1 MSSANPP
8 PNRTANRLRAWAI
21 ILTCAAATYLV
32 GAGCT
37 QTGKRTIP
45 SGAHQVESGRGEIRY
60 IAERDGTV
68 WVDDAATDKMVFTGP
83 IRDQERIVVNSD
95 TNQITVNGRTVSEQP
110 LIRDHRYRIYFK
122 RR

>member
-1 MSSANPP
+1 MWSADPTP
-8 PNRTANRLRAWAI
+8 SRTVGPLRTWAI
-21 ILTCAAATYLV
+21 MLTCAAATCFV

-37 QTGKRTIP
+37 QTGKGTIP

-68 WVDDAATDKMVFTGP
+68 WVYDAATDKMVFTGP
-83 IRDQERIVVNSD
+83 IRDQERIVVNPD

-110 LIRDHRYRIYFK
+110 LIRDHKYRIYFK
-122 RR
+122 RG